1 MLQVGTSPRLVG
13 MKFSCTP
20 VGSHSRTVGTTESIC
35 GQTILEFVCFGFERM
50 ASPRSPHRT
59 ARTPRWN
66 NSRRCS
72 PELFWCL
79 QGVHPGTSPRTR
91 RPCPASAPPVTC
103 KTDADCTAVMPS
115 DPKLTCRGVPVTCL
129 SGVCGSKLGGDL
141 CVGKEYTGGVT
152 LGLNVETSVAG
163 FALVEV
169 QQHGVNV
176 SGMSLSDAVPI
187 RGSALSAAPSWK
199 SGASLTTLAGTEIT
213 LKIALTDARLFAVR
227 IGCSSQ

>member
-1 MLQVGTSPRLVG
+1 MLRLRKDGFTSVTAPYGPNTAVEQLPALLTR
-13 MKFSCTP
+13 
-20 VGSHSRTVGTTESIC
+20 
-35 GQTILEFVCFGFERM
+35 TILVPTGCPPGHISQNKTSC
-50 ASPRSPHRT
+50 AYSYP
-59 ARTPRWN
+59 
-66 NSRRCS
+66 NS
-72 PELFWCL
+72 
-79 QGVHPGTSPRTR
+79 T
-91 RPCPASAPPVTC
+91 CPASAPPVTC

-169 QQHGVNV
+169 QQVSPFLANPCLPQPCSDEPSTALLQHGVNV